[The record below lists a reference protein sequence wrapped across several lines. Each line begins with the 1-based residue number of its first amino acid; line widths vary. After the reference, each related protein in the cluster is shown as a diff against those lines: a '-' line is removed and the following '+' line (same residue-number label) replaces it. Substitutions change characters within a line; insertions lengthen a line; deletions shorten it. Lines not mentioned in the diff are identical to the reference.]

1 MRPIEAFQDTFERA
15 HRFLRFHDGLINT
28 RQRGIRADWKNS
40 FCDLMHWPKAQQ
52 IERVDSRDAVLILR
66 NTAAIIADDFSSE
79 ALEDQLR
86 AAITF
91 GVSALDRYVH
101 ERIVKGFVTAFRSS
115 TLLKQQREFM
125 VPATL
130 AIDIVNKV
138 SAAARNN
145 DDIRPANEIRNVV
158 QKALHKRPFQSW
170 SEIEYGFNL
179 LGYTNI
185 SKEIKEKT
193 NSTDVEISNLKEK
206 LGKIVARRNQIVH
219 EGDLQRHQRGGQVSV
234 QPIMRKWVE
243 ESLSDIKTIVTKLDA
258 I

>member
-1 MRPIEAFQDTFERA
+1 MKPIDAFQDTFDRA

-28 RQRGIRADWKNS
+28 RHRGIRADWKDS
-40 FCDLMHWPKAQQ
+40 FCDLMHWSKALE
-52 IERVDSRDAVLILR
+52 IERVDSRDAIIILR
-66 NTAAIIADDFSSE
+66 DSAAVLVDDFSAD

-115 TLLKQQREFM
+115 NLNKQQRDFV

-130 AIDIVNKV
+130 AMDIVERV
-138 SAAARNN
+138 HTAAKNN
-145 DDIRPANEIRNVV
+145 NGIRPANEIRNVV
-158 QKALHKRPFQSW
+158 QQALHKRPFQSW
-170 SEIEYGFNL
+170 SEIEYGFGL

-185 SKEIKEKT
+185 SKEIKEQT
-193 NSTDVEISNLKEK
+193 ATTDQAMKDLKEK

-219 EGDLQRHQRGGQVSV
+219 EGDLPRHQRGGQVYAQSITRAWV
-234 QPIMRKWVE
+234 Q
-243 ESLSDIKTIVTKLDA
+243 ESLTVIEGLVVKLDA